1 MELSELQDHMFE
13 LLCTID
19 DICTEHHV
27 RYSLAYGTELGA
39 VREKNFIPWDD
50 DMDIKVLREDFPAFR
65 SAMEQ
70 YLPEHL
76 HIIGPEAYASGFYN
90 FVVHIYDDRYQV
102 RKQTQEDL
110 YYRNLKNYVCT
121 DVFIVDKAPKSAILR
136 KIQLMK
142 AICFYG
148 MAMGHRYQ
156 LDWSKYKPLQRV
168 GIALLSPIGKFFD
181 VKMLCK
187 AFEKTVSAWKDKQC
201 PYRICGWD
209 GAPCGWYGA
218 PNPIHMQAEWYEGV
232 AYGEIRG
239 RKFPI
244 TSGYAQELTVFYGDY
259 MTPVRDRSVYNQHLD
274 PEDAW
279 GEETR
284 DIVEKH

>member
-1 MELSELQDHMFE
+1 MRLPELQDHLFE

-65 SAMEQ
+65 AAMEK

-76 HIIGPEAYASGFYN
+76 HIIGPETFAPAFYN
-90 FVVHIYDDRYQV
+90 FRVHIYDDRYLL
-102 RKQTQEDL
+102 RKETAEDL
-110 YYRNLKNYVCT
+110 HYQNLRNRLCV
-121 DVFIVDKAPKSAILR
+121 DVFIVDKAPKSFFLR
-136 KIQLMK
+136 KIQLFK

-148 MAMGHRYQ
+148 MAMSHRYR
-156 LDWSKYKPLQRV
+156 LNFSKYRPVEKV
-168 GIALLSPIGKFFD
+168 GIAFLSMIGKFFDVD

-187 AFEKTVSAWKDKQC
+187 AYEKNVSAWANKQC

-209 GAPCGWYGA
+209 AAPCGWYGA
-218 PNPIHMQAEWYEGV
+218 PNPILLKAELYEGIT
-232 AYGEIRG
+232 YGVIRG

-244 TSGYAQELTVFYGDY
+244 ISGYAQELTVFYGDY
-259 MTPVRDRSVYNQHLD
+259 MTPVRDQNVYDQHFNS
-274 PEDAW
+274 EDTW
-279 GEETR
+279 TE
-284 DIVEKH
+284 